1 MLGLASTLAS
11 SLSDKEVYASL
22 RGGGQNNKYVN
33 ATDVADGL
41 SGIGTH
47 AAHSQGQNGI
57 PFNTNYT
64 TSSTFRGSWT
74 VSFWYKSDDGR
85 FGDRGKVIFSIGEG
99 SAGLDY
105 WWFQVTSL
113 GTFQILG
120 SSNGSGQ
127 FSIST
132 SQNLADGAIDWH
144 HIAFVV
150 TGGGGSDTT
159 VQVYVNGV
167 AASMVNAVQFSSANH
182 AAFNADG
189 GLHLAGVISN
199 LLSDEVTTG
208 TSALWTDLID
218 DFCLH
223 SSALDADNITAMYNS
238 GTPINLLA
246 NSGNYDTSGD
256 VVLYYKF
263 NGEVGP
269 NGTGIDSHGTSNGT
283 GGQFSNES
291 AS

>member
-22 RGGGQNNKYVN
+22 RGGNNNNYVEL
-33 ATDVADGL
+33 AAQGG
-41 SGIGTH
+41 GIGPN
-47 AAHSQGQNGI
+47 AAHTQAQNGI

-74 VSFWYKSDDGR
+74 VSFWYKSNDGR
-85 FGDRGKVIFSIGEG
+85 FAGRQKVLFSIGEG
-99 SAGLDY
+99 SAGTDY
-105 WWFQVTSL
+105 YYFYVTSS
-113 GTFQILG
+113 GTFQVLA
-120 SSNGSGQ
+120 SANGGGG
-127 FSIST
+127 FYLST
-132 SQNLADGAIDWH
+132 NQNLASGPIDWH
-144 HIAFVV
+144 HVAFVV
-150 TGGGGSDTT
+150 TGGGGSNTT
-159 VQVYVNGV
+159 IQPYVNGV
-167 AASMVNAVQFSSANH
+167 AASVLTIIAINNTNH
-182 AAFNADG
+182 AAFNADQ
-189 GLHLAGVISN
+189 GLYIAGTVDN
-199 LLSDEVTTG
+199 LLTDEVF
-208 TSALWTDLID
+208 TSSSILWNDLID

-223 SSALDADNITAMYNS
+223 SSALDADNIAAIYNS

-263 NGEVGP
+263 NGEAGP

-283 GGQFSNES
+283 GGQFSTES